1 EAEQRQLLE
10 EYSDTPIACSPD
22 ITLPDLFSRQV
33 SVMPDS
39 TVVVYGDQ
47 RFSYGELDELST
59 RLACYLRQE
68 YRIGRDDKV
77 AIMLERS
84 LLLIL
89 AISGLLKA
97 GAAYVPLDA
106 DYPRARKS
114 FILEDTGS
122 PVLITQAGNL
132 FDLEYFTGA
141 VFAIDVQLET
151 LDATTVA
158 PTAAIQGADLAY
170 VIYTSGSTGTPK
182 GVMIQHQA
190 IVNTIQSQQAL
201 FEAAPGDRHLQFAAA
216 SFDASVS

>member
-1 EAEQRQLLE
+1 CNGCLYNVSQLDRVFEHLERIISAALADPSVAALSVNLLSEAEQRQLLE

-77 AIMLERS
+77 AIMLERTP
-84 LLLIL
+84 LLIV
-89 AISGLLKA
+89 AILGVLKA

-132 FDLEYFTGA
+132 FDL
-141 VFAIDVQLET
+141 
-151 LDATTVA
+151 
-158 PTAAIQGADLAY
+158 
-170 VIYTSGSTGTPK
+170 
-182 GVMIQHQA
+182 
-190 IVNTIQSQQAL
+190 
-201 FEAAPGDRHLQFAAA
+201 
-216 SFDASVS
+216 